1 MLVANPRPLNNG
13 FTFLLFY
20 TYTKVPDI
28 ETSVFNGV
36 ISHCCTTKGLAGQDF
51 LTFMMD
57 VLAAG
62 TRAYTRLFI
71 KFSRTLNP
79 RPGSFWPQPEIY
91 WSQIKDQIKA
101 ATFFAES

>member
-1 MLVANPRPLNNG
+1 MLTANPRPPNNG
-13 FTFLLFY
+13 FTFRLFY

-28 ETSVFNGV
+28 E
-36 ISHCCTTKGLAGQDF
+36 ISGFATGACGHCCTTKGLAGPDF

-79 RPGSFWPQPEIY
+79 RPGSFRPQPEIY
-91 WSQIKDQIKA
+91 WSQIKD
-101 ATFFAES
+101 